1 MGDVRP
7 VGTSSAERVCS
18 TAAGSASGV
27 GKYRQ
32 SVPVSTPA
40 FSATLSKEAPIPS
53 LMK

>member
-18 TAAGSASGV
+18 TAAGSASRV

-32 SVPVSTPA
+32 SVPVPTQACSVDLSREAP
-40 FSATLSKEAPIPS
+40 TLS
-53 LMK
+53 LWD